1 MKPIQ
6 RAIKLVGTQQK
17 LADALGLKS
26 QGQVTQW
33 VTGRRPVPPKQCI
46 PIELATGGKVTRY
59 ELRPDVFGPAPGAPV
74 GHAEVRKAS

>member
-6 RAIKLVGTQQK
+6 RAIKIVGTQQK

-46 PIELATGGKVTRY
+46 PIELATGGRVTRY
-59 ELRPDVFGPAPGAPV
+59 ELRPDVFGGPPAAPAA
-74 GHAEVRKAS
+74 GPEVRQAG